1 MSNNKQKMSYNR
13 GNVKK
18 GLFSENIES
27 GFLEII
33 TPQVQYM
40 FKKLNTM
47 SPDLEKE
54 WKDLFL
60 KNVILY
66 VDGFLEEMSEEVGIT
81 YDKDIRIE
89 HLKKYVEQNTQINT
103 K

>member
-1 MSNNKQKMSYNR
+1 MSNNKQKISYNR

-18 GLFSENIES
+18 GLFFRKYRE

-47 SPDLEKE
+47 SPDLEKSG
-54 WKDLFL
+54 KIYF
-60 KNVILY
+60 
-66 VDGFLEEMSEEVGIT
+66 
-81 YDKDIRIE
+81 
-89 HLKKYVEQNTQINT
+89 
-103 K
+103 

>member
-1 MSNNKQKMSYNR
+1 MSNNKQKISYNR

-33 TPQVQYM
+33 APQVQYM

-54 WKDLFL
+54 WKDLFA

-66 VDGFLEEMSEEVGIT
+66 VDGFLEEMADELKMP
-81 YDKDIRIE
+81 YNRDMRIE
-89 HLKKYVEQNTQINT
+89 KLKEYFEKIDSST
-103 K
+103 

>member
-1 MSNNKQKMSYNR
+1 MSNNQQKISYSR
-13 GNVKK
+13 RNVKK

-33 TPQVQYM
+33 APQVQYM

-66 VDGFLEEMSEEVGIT
+66 IDGFLEEMSEEVGIT

-89 HLKKYVEQNTQINT
+89 HLKRYIEQNI
-103 K
+103 